1 MRDYLEI
8 FERKLEQIMEIPL
21 SNLIDSGIR
30 PADYAEAI
38 LAAVEEGFTYNTGQ
52 PAVAQDIVIRL
63 SEEHYRCIKPHE
75 KEMAAAL
82 SEMINELSQHAVSS
96 PPTVPAIRFIPD
108 RSIDHGSFT
117 ITTEPN
123 PKLDTTHSMA
133 ASPAAVSLPQG
144 AHIILNEEHI
154 PLVQPVVNIGRRSD
168 NHIQLNDRNV
178 SRIHAQIRARGQN
191 FLIIDLGSTTG
202 TFLNDNQIRQ
212 AILHSGD
219 VISIGNQKMI
229 YLENQAIEQDSTTAL
244 KRVSIPGQ
252 EE

>member
-21 SNLIDSGIR
+21 SNLIESGVR
-30 PADYAEAI
+30 PTDFAEAI
-38 LAAVEEGFTYNTGQ
+38 LAAAEGSFSHSTGQ
-52 PAVAQDIVIRL
+52 PAIAQEILIRL
-63 SEEHYRCIKPHE
+63 SEEHYINIRPHE
-75 KEMAAAL
+75 QKIAAAL
-82 SEMINELSQHAVSS
+82 SEMIKELSHHTVS
-96 PPTVPAIRFIPD
+96 PAPIVPAIRFIPD
-108 RSIDHGSFT
+108 SSIEHGSFT
-117 ITTEPN
+117 ITTELS

-133 ASPAAVSLPQG
+133 AAPSAVSLPQG

-154 PLVQPVVNIGRRSD
+154 PLVLPVVNIGRRND

-178 SRIHAQIRARGQN
+178 SRVHAQIRARGQN

-229 YLENQAIEQDSTTAL
+229 YFENPGIEQDSTTAL
-244 KRVSIPGQ
+244 RRVNNPGQ